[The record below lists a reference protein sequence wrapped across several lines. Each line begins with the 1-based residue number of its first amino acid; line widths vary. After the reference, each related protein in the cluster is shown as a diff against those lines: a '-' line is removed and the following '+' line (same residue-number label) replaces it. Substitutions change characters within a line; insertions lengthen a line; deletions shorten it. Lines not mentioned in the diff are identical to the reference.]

1 MGDTHSRTRSNRA
14 DQLIDEQGE
23 TMSKQDHKEK
33 AQNTQTVLQSVTP
46 TFMPTEAEVMTL
58 KIDYPPGDPGIPP
71 HRHLGGPC
79 FGYVL
84 EGEMVFELQG
94 EPPRVIKAGEAFWE
108 PGGDVIHYQDANNRT
123 DMPLRFLVTMMMA
136 PDQQVL
142 VFVDDDELKQS
153 GWVKRSPAE

>member
-1 MGDTHSRTRSNRA
+1 MDAN
-14 DQLIDEQGE
+14 
-23 TMSKQDHKEK
+23 EK
-33 AQNTQTVLQSVTP
+33 AKNTQTVLQSVIP
-46 TFMPTEAEVMTL
+46 TFMPTDGEVMTL
-58 KIDYPPGDPGIPP
+58 MIDYPPGDPGIPP

-108 PGGDVIHYQDANNRT
+108 PGGHVIHYQDANNRT
-123 DMPLRFLVTMMMA
+123 DIPLRFIVTMMMA

-153 GWVKRSPAE
+153 GWVRRSPGSST

>member
-1 MGDTHSRTRSNRA
+1 MDVN
-14 DQLIDEQGE
+14 
-23 TMSKQDHKEK
+23 EK
-33 AQNTQTVLQSVTP
+33 AKNTQTLLQSVTP
-46 TFMPTEAEVMTL
+46 TFMPTDGEVMTL
-58 KIDYPPGDPGIPP
+58 MIDYPPGDPGIPP

-123 DMPLRFLVTMMMA
+123 DIPLRL
-136 PDQQVL
+136 PRDH
-142 VFVDDDELKQS
+142 DDGS
-153 GWVKRSPAE
+153 RPAGARLRRRR

>member
-1 MGDTHSRTRSNRA
+1 MDAN
-14 DQLIDEQGE
+14 
-23 TMSKQDHKEK
+23 EK
-33 AQNTQTVLQSVTP
+33 AKNTQTVLQSVTP
-46 TFMPTEAEVMTL
+46 PFMPTDGEVMTL
-58 KIDYPPGDPGIPP
+58 MIDYPPGDPGIPP

-108 PGGDVIHYQDANNRT
+108 PGGDVIHYQDANNRN
-123 DMPLRFLVTMMMA
+123 DIPLRFIVTMMMA

-153 GWVKRSPAE
+153 GWVRRSPGSST